1 MHCIVNPPNRT
12 PRGLIVHLV
21 SGPEGGVLFGG
32 GCLIV
37 HLVSEIPTPKEG
49 TDFPKN
55 GPYFSKNFGKPVRN
69 GIFGM
74 HLPFGDHK
82 FFENGQFL

>member
-1 MHCIVNPPNRT
+1 M
-12 PRGLIVHLV
+12 HLV
-21 SGPEGGVLFGG
+21 FGSEGGSIWG

-55 GPYFSKNFGKPVRN
+55 GPYFSKKIRKTSQKWHFGV
-69 GIFGM
+69 

-82 FFENGQFL
+82 FFENGRFLCPF